1 MIIFMISPL
10 IIRNGGGSVKS
21 TSKKVFGRLGD
32 RVLRGAGRPRQIHNA
47 VKTLL
52 ESETYKETPGATSYA
67 HPENVSNQLTQRGCD
82 VDWACVHML
91 DTLGMSND
99 LPVRPSRYLC
109 RTQQLLI

>member
-1 MIIFMISPL
+1 ML
-10 IIRNGGGSVKS
+10 KGS
-21 TSKKVFGRLGD
+21 
-32 RVLRGAGRPRQIHNA
+32 GRPLQIHNS
-47 VKTLL
+47 VRSLFESKTYE
-52 ESETYKETPGATSYA
+52 ESSGATTLA
-67 HPENVSNQLTQRGCD
+67 HPETVSNQLTQRGCD